1 MFIRPILKKNIMNS
15 KSDSNIEYLHPDVP
29 KKVVKYEYTLMLVDD
44 SDIELKAFSH
54 VLSDLCHIDH
64 YTSAKSAQASIA
76 KGTLPDLI
84 LLDANMPDKTGYQM
98 CFELK
103 QQLITAEIPVILFT
117 CNSDITFKL
126 KGFQSGCADYLTKPM
141 HNQELYHRVEIYLK
155 HIQKRREL
163 EMLSF
168 IDPITGVAN
177 RRTYEYMLQKEW
189 NRCIRYSS
197 CVSLLVVDINNFQ
210 YVNDVYGNAVGDECL
225 RRVARILA
233 KFGLRSNDLF
243 ARFGG
248 LEFVLMLPGCD
259 IQGSS
264 QIARNMINII
274 KKLELNDIVGND
286 IPFAGLSISIGI
298 AMEHPQINNNPTQ
311 LFERADDAKF
321 LAKRSG
327 LNRFV
332 VGETPVE
339 LDQNT
344 NKATEQIQLSG
355 TRARG
360 RFKKRAGDR

>member
-1 MFIRPILKKNIMNS
+1 MNS
-15 KSDSNIEYLHPDVP
+15 KSANKIGYLQTHFELPS
-29 KKVVKYEYTLMLVDD
+29 VKYDFTLMIVDD
-44 SDIELKAFSH
+44 SDIELQAFTQ
-54 VLSDLCHIDH
+54 VLSGLCHIVQH
-64 YTSAKSAQASIA
+64 RSAQSAQASIA

-84 LLDANMPDKTGYQM
+84 LLDANMPDKNGYQM
-98 CFELK
+98 CTELK
-103 QQLITAEIPVILFT
+103 KHNITAEIPVIMFT
-117 CNSDITFKL
+117 SNTDIEHKL
-126 KGFQSGCADYLTKPM
+126 KGFQSGCADYLSKPM
-141 HNQELYHRVEIYLK
+141 YNEELYHRVEVYLK
-155 HIQKRREL
+155 HIEKRREL

-197 CVSLLVVDINNFQ
+197 KVSLLVVDINNFRN
-210 YVNDVYGNAVGDECL
+210 VNNIYGNAVGDECL

-248 LEFVLMLPGCD
+248 QEFVLMLPGCD

-264 QIARNMINII
+264 QIARKMIAMIEQ
-274 KKLELNDIVGND
+274 LDLSDVVGSIHD
-286 IPFAGLSISIGI
+286 FSGLSISIGI
-298 AMEHPQINNNPTQ
+298 AMEHPQTNNTPAQ

-321 LAKRSG
+321 LAKSSG

-332 VGETPVE
+332 AAENPVE
-339 LDQNT
+339 FDELT
-344 NKATEQIQLSG
+344 NKAITSSQFSG

-360 RFKKRAGDR
+360 QFHKRAGAR